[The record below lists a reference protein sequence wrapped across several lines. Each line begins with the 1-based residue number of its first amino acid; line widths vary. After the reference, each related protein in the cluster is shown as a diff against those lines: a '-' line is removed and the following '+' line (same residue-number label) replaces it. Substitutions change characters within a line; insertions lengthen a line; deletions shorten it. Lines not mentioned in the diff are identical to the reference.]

1 MYNAADSLKK
11 ELVNEASHVKFNSLK
26 ETHDFLT
33 SQGFKVHSAAD
44 AQINKDKKLSYS
56 AEQMGSGNII
66 QVEVHPTGMSA
77 DAAKKLG
84 AQAYCVPSN
93 KACLAI
99 TTNIPGTPIQ
109 TTEVF
114 PFVSH
119 QLHEPL
125 VGHELAHVIQQRQGR
140 VHPTN
145 SL

>member
-1 MYNAADSLKK
+1 MHNAVNSLKK

-33 SQGFKVHSAAD
+33 SQGFKVHKAAD
-44 AQINKDKKLSYS
+44 AQAKKGDKLSYS
-56 AEQMGSGNII
+56 IEEMGSKNITN
-66 QVEVHPTGMSA
+66 VEIHPTGMGA

-84 AQAYCVPSN
+84 AEAYCVPSN
-93 KACLAI
+93 KACLTI
-99 TTNIPGTPIQ
+99 TTNIPGTPVQ

-114 PFVSH
+114 PFVNH

-140 VHPTN
+140 VQPSN

>member
-1 MYNAADSLKK
+1 MHNAANSLKK

-44 AQINKDKKLSYS
+44 AQVKKDKKLSYS
-56 AEQMGSGNII
+56 VEEMGSKNII
-66 QVEVHPTGMSA
+66 HVEVHPTGMGA
-77 DAAKKLG
+77 DVAKKLG
-84 AQAYCVPSN
+84 AQAYCVPAN

-99 TTNIPGTPIQ
+99 TTNIPGTPLQ

-114 PFVSH
+114 PFQSH

-125 VGHELAHVIQQRQGR
+125 VGHELAHVVQQRQGR
-140 VHPTN
+140 VQPSS